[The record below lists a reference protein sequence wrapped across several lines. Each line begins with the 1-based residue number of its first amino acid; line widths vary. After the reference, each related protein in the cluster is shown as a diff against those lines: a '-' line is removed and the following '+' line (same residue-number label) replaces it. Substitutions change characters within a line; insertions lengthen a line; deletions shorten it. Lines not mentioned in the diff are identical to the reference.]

1 MATPNEVCVCVR
13 ARVLKNKL
21 KGQAHVCMTATDRDK
36 GSGVAVTVINLP
48 TVNVIG
54 HNRTSLHATL
64 LLLAVNLRPLC
75 RHTV

>member
-1 MATPNEVCVCVR
+1 MRSARAFVR
-13 ARVLKNKL
+13 ACVLQDNL
-21 KGQAHVCMTATDRDK
+21 KGQLHVCMTETDSDK
-36 GSGVAVTVINLP
+36 GSGMAATVINLP